1 MDPNALVEMGG
12 QGALVAV
19 VLAAF
24 KVFEGRAAKKS
35 GGAVDARIEIL
46 ALKMEQ
52 CEDALGQVTTEI
64 KNFRSDFV
72 EFREEVRLTWER
84 ERMKE
89 EFNKERASGTH

>member
-19 VLAAF
+19 VLGAF
-24 KVFEGRAAKKS
+24 KVLENRAAKKT
-35 GGAVDARIEIL
+35 GTQADGRIEVL

-52 CEDALGQVTTEI
+52 CETALMAAVNEL
-64 KNFRSDFV
+64 KDFRGEFV

-84 ERMKE
+84 EKLKE
-89 EFNKERASGTH
+89 EFKRERASGTH

>member
-24 KVFEGRAAKKS
+24 KMLESRAAKKTGNEADS
-35 GGAVDARIEIL
+35 RIEVL
-46 ALKMEQ
+46 ALKLEQ
-52 CEDALGQVTTEI
+52 CETVLTAAVSELKD
-64 KNFRSDFV
+64 FRGEFV

-84 ERMKE
+84 EKMKE
-89 EFNKERASGTH
+89 EFKRERASGTH